1 MNKSYLVSRMSEP
14 STWRGIIMLLT
25 AAGVQIQ
32 PQMIEV
38 IVSCGMALAG
48 LIGVVTADKKPDNIE
63 SNHQGD

>member
-1 MNKSYLVSRMSEP
+1 MNKTYLISRLREP
-14 STWRGIIMLLT
+14 STWRGIVMILT

-48 LIGVVTADKKPDNIE
+48 LIGVATADKTDENATT
-63 SNHQGD
+63 NQ

>member
-1 MNKSYLVSRMSEP
+1 MTKAYVISRLKEP
-14 STWRGIIMLLT
+14 STWRGIVMLLT

-48 LIGVVTADKKPDNIE
+48 AVGVLTADKA
-63 SNHQGD
+63 NHAD

>member
-1 MNKSYLVSRMSEP
+1 MDKSYLVARLREP

-48 LIGVVTADKKPDNIE
+48 LIGVVSADKNPDNVTTQQ
-63 SNHQGD
+63 QG

>member
-1 MNKSYLVSRMSEP
+1 MSKTYLISRLREP

-48 LIGVVTADKKPDNIE
+48 LIGVVSADKKTDNTE
-63 SNHQGD
+63 TNQQGN